1 MFETIKAD
9 KTMLVSG
16 PVSITLLKGKATA
29 LGAVLPLKEK
39 VVVRKGRTLP
49 VEVDVQSNFEI
60 ITGVGGNIEEVS
72 GSTIPATWKGIGD
85 DVARL
90 PKPCTIMILGNVDCG
105 KTTFSIFLANKL
117 ISASKVAILDA
128 DIGQSDIGPPTT
140 IGLGV
145 LSRPITD
152 LFSVE
157 AESIGFIGFTS
168 PSTVEDRVLQETDKL
183 YNAAKEL
190 EVDTI
195 IVNTDGWV
203 QGKEARNFKVAM
215 TEKIS
220 PDVVIGI
227 QKRKE
232 IEHILNAV
240 KDRGFRTYPLSA
252 SNVVR
257 KRSKKERKALREQGY
272 RKFLKNTTI
281 RQLPISWVQL
291 ENTFLSSEKVNI
303 ERLKELE
310 RLVNLKIAYSKEN
323 KKTITMILKKPDY
336 SDKEETPIPL
346 EIHGKKIQ
354 IIWEGDEKNLL
365 TGLLD
370 NDEKFLGLGI
380 IQEIDYQ
387 NQVLKLSTPYE
398 GKISIVRFGQV
409 KIDPHGNEIELSK
422 TFSY

>member
-1 MFETIKAD
+1 MFKTIKAD
-9 KTMLVSG
+9 KTILASG
-16 PVSITLLKGKATA
+16 PVSITLLKGRATV
-29 LGAVLPLKEK
+29 LGAALPLKEK
-39 VVVRKGRTLP
+39 VVARKGRTLP

-60 ITGVGGNIEEVS
+60 VTGVGGDVEEVS
-72 GSTIPATWKGIGD
+72 GSTIPTPWKKIGD
-85 DVARL
+85 DVTKL

-105 KTTFSIFLANKL
+105 KTTLSIFLANKL
-117 ISASKVAILDA
+117 ISTSKIAILDA

-140 IGLGV
+140 ISLGV
-145 LSRPITD
+145 LSKPTTD

-157 AESIGFIGFTS
+157 AEKIGFIGSTS
-168 PSTVEDRVLQETDKL
+168 PNTVEDRVLQETDKL
-183 YNAAKEL
+183 HNAAKEM
-190 EVDTI
+190 EIDTI

-215 TEKIS
+215 TEKIN
-220 PDVVIGI
+220 PNVVIGI

-240 KDRGFRTYPLSA
+240 KDKGFRTYTLST
-252 SNVVR
+252 SNVIK
-257 KRSKKERKALREQGY
+257 KRTKKERKALREQGY

-291 ENTFLSSEKVNI
+291 ENTFLNTEKVNI

-310 RLVNLKIAYSKEN
+310 SLINLKIVYSKEN
-323 KKTITMILKKPDY
+323 KKTFTLVLKKPDY

-370 NDEKFLGLGI
+370 NDKNFLGLGI

-387 NQVLKLSTPYE
+387 NKVLKLSTPYE